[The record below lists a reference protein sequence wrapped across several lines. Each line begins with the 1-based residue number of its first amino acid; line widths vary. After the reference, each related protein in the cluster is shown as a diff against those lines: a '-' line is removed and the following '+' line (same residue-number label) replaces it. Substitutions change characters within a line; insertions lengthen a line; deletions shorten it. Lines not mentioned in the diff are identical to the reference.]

1 MLLRSIQMHISLY
14 QELQPELCRKLAAGL
29 YMDNIAIGFASVEEA
44 ATQMEVTQNIF
55 REASMMLHIAQG
67 ATDQRAFWGLQDPG
81 NELEHRERHPCC
93 HDTYLFFTQN
103 KELLS
108 VITKPFDPLGI
119 LSPWLIKGK
128 VLFQK
133 TWLSSES
140 TTWDSDLRSP
150 IRRGSFWNVIHALAT
165 NCRVMILT
173 DLGQQ
178 ALLGE
183 SNEIEHLLKGQCF
196 GKLLW
201 TMALDLLKLI
211 YKLCLAF
218 LDQA

>member
-29 YMDNIAIGFASVEEA
+29 YMDDIAIGFASVEEA

-55 REASMMLHIAQG
+55 REASMMLHKVRLTGEPSEDSKILG
-67 ATDQRAFWGLQDPG
+67 MRWNT
-81 NELEHRERHPCC
+81 ER
-93 HDTYLFFTQN
+93 DTLAVTIPTCSSPKTKSQ
-103 KELLS
+103 LLS
-108 VITKPFDPLGI
+108 VIAKPFDPLGI

-150 IRRGSFWNVIHALAT
+150 IRRGSF
-165 NCRVMILT
+165 
-173 DLGQQ
+173 
-178 ALLGE
+178 
-183 SNEIEHLLKGQCF
+183 
-196 GKLLW
+196 
-201 TMALDLLKLI
+201 
-211 YKLCLAF
+211 
-218 LDQA
+218 